1 MNNIRCDG
9 GISNNDFVMQLIAD
23 LTDKSVIRMPSPDM
37 SAVGVALM
45 AGMEHGQWTN
55 FNKE

>member
-1 MNNIRCDG
+1 
-9 GISNNDFVMQLIAD
+9 MQLIAD

-45 AGMEHGQWTN
+45 AGMGHGMKSYYRRTYKI
-55 FNKE
+55 FILGL